1 MRRTSVVL
9 ALVLSAGLSGCV
21 SSPPA
26 PEPQPLSAAAERGRS
41 FALRACGG
49 CHALGSGRQSANAVA
64 PSFATIR
71 MRHTSLALER
81 ALADIAREGHGEM
94 PPIYMTAGEIEDLV
108 AYVESLEPMAGRR
121 QDGVLLTSQP
131 TS

>member
-9 ALVLSAGLSGCV
+9 ALVLGVGLSGCV

-49 CHALGSGRQSANAVA
+49 CHALGSGRRSANAVA

-81 ALADIAREGHGEM
+81 ALADIARQGHGEM
-94 PPIYMTAGEIEDLV
+94 PPIYMTAGEIDDLV
-108 AYVESLEPMAGRR
+108 AYVESLEPMARGREG
-121 QDGVLLTSQP
+121 GVQLTSQP